1 MTVYGY
7 IRVST
12 DKQTTGK
19 IFCNRELID
28 NKVYVSLTLN
38 WYF

>member
-12 DKQTTGK
+12 DKQTTEK
-19 IFCNRELID
+19 IFCNKELID
-28 NKVYVSLTLN
+28 KKVYVSLTLN

>member
-12 DKQTTGK
+12 DKQTTEKQHFSNLK
-19 IFCNRELID
+19 IFEQSKTRDLD
-28 NKVYVSLTLN
+28 
-38 WYF
+38 